1 MLCTMTDL
9 TEEPPSP
16 LCVKDCPGVHVI
28 GSLLAVFDLHV
39 LILNSFVIVLGF
51 LQGRIS
57 CVVHVN
63 PHNQTIVH
71 QDCYP
76 E

>member
-1 MLCTMTDL
+1 MNHPILCAL
-9 TEEPPSP
+9 
-16 LCVKDCPGVHVI
+16 KDCQGVHVI
-28 GSLLAVFDLHV
+28 GSLLAVYDLHV
-39 LILNSFVIVLGF
+39 LILIPLMIVLAF

-76 E
+76 EVKNCKAYLP

>member
-1 MLCTMTDL
+1 MTY
-9 TEEPPSP
+9 EP
-16 LCVKDCPGVHVI
+16 
-28 GSLLAVFDLHV
+28 HV
-39 LILNSFVIVLGF
+39 LILNPLVIVLGF

-76 E
+76 EVKNCHYSLKVDSEPFRS